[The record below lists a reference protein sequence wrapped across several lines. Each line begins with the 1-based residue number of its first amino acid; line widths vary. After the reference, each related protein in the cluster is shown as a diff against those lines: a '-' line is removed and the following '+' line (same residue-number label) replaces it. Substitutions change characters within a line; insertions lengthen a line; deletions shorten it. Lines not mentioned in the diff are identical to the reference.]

1 MYFIGVG
8 GAKYSTNR
16 TETYNGIKYNQI
28 FSVGEVV
35 SVEDPTNMG
44 RIKVRI
50 YGPSSRGGDDDI
62 TGLIGQDGKVNTSV
76 LPWCLPMSSIINT
89 QPKVGE
95 AVFVFSFDSTK
106 PFIDRIYFG
115 PIISQPQNLNNEP
128 YRFSAL
134 NGLSISNSEPK
145 TSVETIPELLG
156 VFPNQQDVS
165 IQGRYNTDITQKNNE
180 IILRAGKF
188 VTSAPSK
195 ESGGNPYNFT
205 FNKKT
210 QGYIQIKNDVIISK
224 KNDSVIKKGTVTNI
238 VSNKINL
245 LSHEGRPKFDLT
257 NQETLISDSELEKIL
272 STAHQVP
279 FGDVLLQYLKLLKNA
294 VLYHVH
300 NGSGNP
306 STDLTASGNIQAV
319 AAFKAKADDLE
330 KAMLSKNVRIN

>member
-1 MYFIGVG
+1 MYFINEGNN
-8 GAKYSTNR
+8 KLTTNR
-16 TETYNGIKYNQI
+16 TETYEGIKYTQI

-35 SVEDPTNMG
+35 SVDDPTNMG

-50 YGPSSRGGDDDI
+50 YGPATRGGDDNVN
-62 TGLIGQDGKVNTSV
+62 GLIGPDGKLNPSV
-76 LPWCLPMSSIINT
+76 LPWSLPMSSIVNT

-95 AVFVFSFDSTK
+95 AVFVFSFDNTK
-106 PFIDRIYFG
+106 PNIDRIYFG

-145 TSVETIPELLG
+145 VSVETIPELIG
-156 VFPNQQDVS
+156 VFPNQQDIS
-165 IQGRYNTDITQKNNE
+165 IQGRYNTDITQKTNE
-180 IILRAGKF
+180 IVLRAGKF
-188 VTSAPSK
+188 SVSTPYDK
-195 ESGGNPYNFT
+195 NPYGFT

-210 QGYIQIKNDVIISK
+210 QGYIQIKNDVKISK
-224 KNDSVIKKGTVTNI
+224 KGAEVIKKGTVTNI

-245 LSHEGRPKFDLT
+245 LSHDGSPKFNLT
-257 NQETLISDSELEKIL
+257 NQDGLISDSELETIL

-279 FGDVLLQYLKLLKNA
+279 FGDILLQYLRLMKNA
-294 VLYHVH
+294 IFSHVH
-300 NGSGNP
+300 NGNGNP
-306 STDLTASGNIQAV
+306 ATDLTASGNIQGV